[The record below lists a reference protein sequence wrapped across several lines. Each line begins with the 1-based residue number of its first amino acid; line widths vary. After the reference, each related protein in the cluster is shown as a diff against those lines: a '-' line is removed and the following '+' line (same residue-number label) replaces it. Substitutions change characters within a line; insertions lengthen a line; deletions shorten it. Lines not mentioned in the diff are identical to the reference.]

1 MAVIPEYIILA
12 NFWNCLRLNRFEIVS
27 VMLYCN
33 KRSEGRHTL
42 RIFCSALV
50 IMKRRFLSV
59 LTAMLIALTMSANA
73 VYAAYESTVST
84 FQYDGMTIPSY
95 DGDPY
100 EVVNGNTP
108 SFTSDE
114 KDSAPTSFESYSELD
129 SKGRAGEAYASLNYE
144 LMPTYARGSISSVT
158 PSGWIQAQYD
168 IVSGKWL
175 YNRCHLIG
183 FQLTG
188 VDGEN
193 AKKAYLKRNLIT
205 GTRYL
210 NVGAGDDQGML
221 EYENMVA
228 DYIKRNQQNHVLYRV
243 TPVYKDP
250 ADMLA
255 SGVLMEGYSIEDR
268 DISFCVFCY
277 NVQPGISIDY
287 ETGQS
292 KITAAVDKNTDT
304 PVKVGTPAI
313 KSLSTTTSCYIT
325 KKGKKYH
332 ISKKCAG
339 KSAKSTTISKAKK
352 NKKTACKKCAVI
364 RKITVKYSKVSGATG
379 YQVAYKKVGSGSW
392 KHAPITSSTTKT
404 ITGLSCG
411 SKYAV
416 KVRAYKTVN
425 GKRTYGSYS
434 KIMYKTTMKK

>member
-1 MAVIPEYIILA
+1 MRCWGRKSIAII
-12 NFWNCLRLNRFEIVS
+12 
-27 VMLYCN
+27 VMTC
-33 KRSEGRHTL
+33 
-42 RIFCSALV
+42 
-50 IMKRRFLSV
+50 MV
-59 LTAMLIALTMSANA
+59 LTGTISPVHATYQSK
-73 VYAAYESTVST
+73 VTT
-84 FQYDGMTIPSY
+84 FKYDGMTIPTY

-100 EVVNGNTP
+100 EVVNGNVP

-114 KDSAPTSFESYSELD
+114 KEKGKASFESYSALD
-129 SKGRAGEAYASLNYE
+129 SKGRAVKAYASLNYE

-210 NVGAGDDQGML
+210 NIGAGDDQGML

-228 DYIKRNQQNHVLYRV
+228 DYIKDNKSNHVLYRV
-243 TPVYKDP
+243 TPVYKYSSDL
-250 ADMLA
+250 LA

-268 DISFCVFCY
+268 CVRFCVFCY

-287 ETGQS
+287 QTGQS
-292 KITAAVDKNTDT
+292 KLTSLVDKNTT
-304 PVKVGTPAI
+304 KPVKVGTPI
-313 KSLSTTTSCYIT
+313 LKSLSTTSSCYVT
-325 KKGKKYH
+325 KTGKKYH
-332 ISKKCAG
+332 LSKKCAG
-339 KSAKSTTISKAKK
+339 SSAKLTTIAKAKK
-352 NKKTACKKCAVI
+352 NKKTACKKCATA
-364 RKITVKYSKVSGATG
+364 RKITVKYGSVSDATG
-379 YQVAYKKVGSGSW
+379 YQVAYKKVGSASW
-392 KHAPITSSTTKT
+392 KHASVTSSTTKT
-404 ITGLSCG
+404 LTGLSCG

-416 KVRAYKTVN
+416 KVRAYKTVD
-425 GKRTYGSYS
+425 GKRTYGNYS
-434 KIMYKTTMKK
+434 KIMYKTTVSK